1 MNANKNKKNIIKKDL
16 VLLGAGHSN
25 IEVIKKFGIKPIDGL
40 RLTVISN
47 SYFSTYSGMLPG
59 YLQGIY
65 EWNEINIDLVKL
77 CRAYGHRLIISNVI
91 KIDTKNNLVFLE
103 NRPSINY
110 DFLSINLG
118 IKTDSSKIK
127 GAEKNCLKL
136 KPISSIKENF
146 DKLLEFNKV
155 NKNNDIVIIGAGAAG
170 FEVALALDENLKR
183 KNIKNNIILLSK
195 NSSVLNQF
203 NKKAEFIAKNTL
215 KKCNVKFLNYAEVVI
230 VTSNYILLKDG
241 RKIFCKLPILA
252 TNSSPL
258 SLLKKSD
265 LPLTK
270 NGSILIESNLLVSGY
285 NNIFSSGDIS
295 EIKGNSMP
303 KAGVYAV
310 KQGKIL
316 AKNIK
321 KLYLQKKLSQY
332 KPQKHFLSIIGLQN
346 HRALAIKSIFSI
358 KGKLLWSIKKY
369 IDKKFIEKYTLYNKN
384 NYLQENQIE
393 PVLNKMQCKGCGSK
407 IPQSI
412 LDRVFEEN
420 TKKGS
425 LDADKV
431 PNTKNIFQTT
441 DIISSIVSDPF
452 EFGNISAKHALN
464 DILASN
470 TKPLAAQMIVS
481 LPPAINEINK
491 RDLIQLKSG
500 ADYAMKQANCKI
512 IGGHSYSNNDDQ
524 IYLGFSII
532 GKKKKYVKPKKI
544 KKGKLYITGKIGSAL
559 VFAAIEKKII
569 SGIYSEEVINTMKK
583 SNYEIFKIFYKFNM
597 QYITDISG
605 FGLAIHAHNLLLRH
619 SDLNGLEISL
629 KKIPLY
635 EGAIKALKNNVKSS
649 LNDSN
654 KNSIINNLRVDY
666 NKINTKHLNCLF
678 DPQTAGG
685 FLFILDATQKKILDE
700 LDKKKINYSAI
711 GRVTNAIKKIKVI

>member
-1 MNANKNKKNIIKKDL
+1 MNTNKNKKNIIKKDL

-25 IEVIKKFGIKPIDGL
+25 IEVLKKFGTKPIDGL

-65 EWNEINIDLVKL
+65 DWNEINIDLVKL
-77 CRAYGHRLIISNVI
+77 CRVYGHRLIISNVI

-183 KNIKNNIILLSK
+183 RNIKNNIILLSK

-215 KKCNVKFLNYAEVVI
+215 KNCNVKFLNYAEVVM
-230 VTSNYILLKDG
+230 VTSNYVLLKDG
-241 RKIFCKLPILA
+241 RKIYCRLPILA
-252 TNSSPL
+252 TNSGPL
-258 SLLKKSD
+258 DLLRKSD

-285 NNIFSSGDIS
+285 NNIFSTGDIS
-295 EIKGNSMP
+295 EIKAYNMP
-303 KAGVYAV
+303 KAGVFAV

-316 AKNIK
+316 VKNIK

-332 KPQKHFLSIIGLQN
+332 KPQKYFLSIIGLQN
-346 HRALAIKSIFSI
+346 NRALAIKSIFSI
-358 KGKLLWSIKKY
+358 KGQLIWNIKKY
-369 IDKKFIEKYTLYNKN
+369 IDKKFIEKYTLYNKD
-384 NYLQENQIE
+384 NYPQDNQIE
-393 PVLNKMQCKGCGSK
+393 PVLNQMQCKGCGSK

-412 LDRVFEEN
+412 LNSVFEEN
-420 TKKGS
+420 TIKGS

-452 EFGNISAKHALN
+452 ELGNISAKHALN

-500 ADYAMKQANCKI
+500 ADYAMKQATCKI

-524 IYLGFSII
+524 VYLGFSII
-532 GKKKKYVKPKKI
+532 GKKKNYVKPKKI

-569 SGIYSEEVINTMKK
+569 SGMYSEEVVNTMKK
-583 SNYEIFKIFYKFNM
+583 SNYEIFKIFYKFNI
-597 QYITDISG
+597 QHITDISG

-635 EGAIKALKNNVKSS
+635 EGAIEALNNNVKSS

-666 NKINTKHLNCLF
+666 KKINTKYLNCLF

-685 FLFILDATQKKILDE
+685 FLFILDATQKRILDE
-700 LDKKKINYSAI
+700 LDKKKINYSSI
-711 GRVTNAIKKIKVI
+711 GRVTNSRKKIKII

>member
-25 IEVIKKFGIKPIDGL
+25 IEVLKKFGTKPIDGL

-65 EWNEINIDLVKL
+65 DWNEINIDLVKL
-77 CRAYGHRLIISNVI
+77 CRVYGHRLIISNVI

-110 DFLSINLG
+110 DYLSINLG

-215 KKCNVKFLNYAEVVI
+215 KKCNVKFLNNAEVVM
-230 VTSNYILLKDG
+230 VTSNYVLLKDG

-252 TNSSPL
+252 TNSGPL
-258 SLLKKSD
+258 DLLRKSD

-285 NNIFSSGDIS
+285 NNIFSTGDIS
-295 EIKGNSMP
+295 EIKAYNMP
-303 KAGVYAV
+303 KAGVFAV

-316 AKNIK
+316 VKNIK

-332 KPQKHFLSIIGLQN
+332 KPQKYFLSIIGLQN
-346 HRALAIKSIFSI
+346 NRALAIKSIFSI
-358 KGKLLWSIKKY
+358 KGQLIWNIKKY
-369 IDKKFIEKYTLYNKN
+369 IDKKFIEKYTLYNKD
-384 NYLQENQIE
+384 NYPQENQIE
-393 PVLNKMQCKGCGSK
+393 PVLNQMQCKGCGSK

-412 LDRVFEEN
+412 LNSVFEEN

-452 EFGNISAKHALN
+452 ELGNISAKHALN

-500 ADYAMKQANCKI
+500 ADYAMKQATCKI
-512 IGGHSYSNNDDQ
+512 IGGHSYNNNDDQ
-524 IYLGFSII
+524 VYLGFSII
-532 GKKKKYVKPKKI
+532 GKKKNYVKPKKI

-569 SGIYSEEVINTMKK
+569 SGMYSEEVVNTMKK
-583 SNYEIFKIFYKFNM
+583 SNYEIFKIFYKFNI
-597 QYITDISG
+597 QHITDISG

-635 EGAIKALKNNVKSS
+635 EGAIEALNNNVKSS

-666 NKINTKHLNCLF
+666 NKINTKYLNCLF

-685 FLFILDATQKKILDE
+685 FLFILDATQKRILDE
-700 LDKKKINYSAI
+700 LDKKKINYSSI
-711 GRVTNAIKKIKVI
+711 GRVTNTRKKIKII

>member
-1 MNANKNKKNIIKKDL
+1 MNVNKNKKNIIKKDL

-25 IEVIKKFGIKPIDGL
+25 IEVLKKFGTKPIDGL

-65 EWNEINIDLVKL
+65 DWKEINIDLAKL
-77 CRAYGHRLIISNVI
+77 CRVYGHRLIISNVI

-110 DFLSINLG
+110 DYLSINLG

-183 KNIKNNIILLSK
+183 RNIKNNIILLSK

-215 KKCNVKFLNYAEVVI
+215 KKCNVKFLNNAEVVM
-230 VTSNYILLKDG
+230 VTSNYVLLKDG

-252 TNSSPL
+252 TNSGPL
-258 SLLKKSD
+258 DLLKKSD

-285 NNIFSSGDIS
+285 NNIFSTGDIS
-295 EIKGNSMP
+295 EIKAYNMP
-303 KAGVYAV
+303 KAGVFAV

-316 AKNIK
+316 VKNIK

-332 KPQKHFLSIIGLQN
+332 KPQKYFLSIIGLQN
-346 HRALAIKSIFSI
+346 NRALAIKSIFSI
-358 KGKLLWSIKKY
+358 KGQLIWNIKKY
-369 IDKKFIEKYTLYNKN
+369 IDKKFIEKYTLYNKDN
-384 NYLQENQIE
+384 NPQDNQIE
-393 PVLNKMQCKGCGSK
+393 PVLNQMQCKGCGSK

-412 LDRVFEEN
+412 LNSVFKEN
-420 TKKGS
+420 TIKGS

-452 EFGNISAKHALN
+452 ELGNISAKHALN
-464 DILASN
+464 DILAST

-500 ADYAMKQANCKI
+500 ADYAMKQATCKI
-512 IGGHSYSNNDDQ
+512 IGGHSYNNNDDQ
-524 IYLGFSII
+524 VYLGFSII
-532 GKKKKYVKPKKI
+532 GKKKNYVKPQKI

-569 SGIYSEEVINTMKK
+569 SGMYSEEVVNTMKK

-597 QYITDISG
+597 QHITDISG

-635 EGAIKALKNNVKSS
+635 EGAIEALNNNVKSS

-654 KNSIINNLRVDY
+654 KNSIINNLSVDY
-666 NKINTKHLNCLF
+666 NKINTKYLNCLF

-685 FLFILDATQKKILDE
+685 FLFILDATQKRILDE
-700 LDKKKINYSAI
+700 LDKKKINYSSI
-711 GRVTNAIKKIKVI
+711 GRVTNSRKKIKII

>member
-1 MNANKNKKNIIKKDL
+1 MYVNKNKKNIIKKDL

-25 IEVIKKFGIKPIDGL
+25 IEVLKKFGTKPIDGL
-40 RLTVISN
+40 RLTLISN
-47 SYFSTYSGMLPG
+47 SYFSTYSGMIPG

-65 EWNEINIDLVKL
+65 DWNEINIDLVKL
-77 CRAYGHRLIISNVI
+77 CRVYGHRLIMSNII
-91 KIDTKNNLVFLE
+91 KIDTKNNSVFLE

-127 GAEKNCLKL
+127 GAEKNCLRL

-146 DKLLEFNKV
+146 DKLLKFNKV
-155 NKNNDIVIIGAGAAG
+155 HKNNDIVIIGAGAAG

-203 NKKAEFIAKNTL
+203 NKTAELIAKKNL
-215 KKCNVKFLNYAEVVI
+215 EKCNIKFLNYAEVVI
-230 VTSNYILLKDG
+230 VTSNYVLLKDG

-252 TNSSPL
+252 TNSGPL
-258 SLLKKSD
+258 DLLKKSD

-270 NGSILIESNLLVSGY
+270 NGSILVESNLLVSGY

-295 EIKGNSMP
+295 EIKGYSIP
-303 KAGVYAV
+303 KAGVFAV
-310 KQGKIL
+310 RQGKIL

-332 KPQKHFLSIIGLQN
+332 RPQKYFLSIIGLQN
-346 HRALAIKSIFSI
+346 NRALAIKSIFSI
-358 KGKLLWSIKKY
+358 KGQLIWSIKKY
-369 IDKKFIEKYTLYNKN
+369 IDKKFIEKYTLYKRD
-384 NYLQENQIE
+384 NYPEKDQIE
-393 PVLNKMQCKGCGSK
+393 PVLNQMQCKGCASK

-412 LDRVFEEN
+412 LDSVFEEN

-452 EFGNISAKHALN
+452 ELGIISAKHALN

-491 RDLIQLKSG
+491 RDLIQVKSG
-500 ADYAMKQANCKI
+500 ADYAMKKATCKI

-524 IYLGFSII
+524 VYLGFSII
-532 GKKKKYVKPKKI
+532 GKKKNYVKSKKI

-569 SGIYSEEVINTMKK
+569 SGMYSEEVINNMKQ
-583 SNYEIFKIFYKFNM
+583 SNYDIFKIFSKYSI
-597 QYITDISG
+597 QHITDISG
-605 FGLAIHAHNLLLRH
+605 FGLAIHANNLLLRN

-629 KKIPLY
+629 KKVPLY
-635 EGAIKALKNNVKSS
+635 KGAIEALNNNVKSS
-649 LNDSN
+649 LNDAN

-666 NKINTKHLNCLF
+666 DKINKNYLNCLF

-685 FLFILDATQKKILDE
+685 FLFILDPTQKKILNE
-700 LDKKKINYSAI
+700 LDKKKINYSSI
-711 GRVTNAIKKIKVI
+711 GRVINSKKKIKVI

>member
-1 MNANKNKKNIIKKDL
+1 MNVNKNKKNIIKKDL

-25 IEVIKKFGIKPIDGL
+25 IEVLKNFGTKPIDGL

-65 EWNEINIDLVKL
+65 DWNEINIDLVKL
-77 CRAYGHRLIISNVI
+77 CRVYGHRLIISNVI

-136 KPISSIKENF
+136 KPISSIRENF

-183 KNIKNNIILLSK
+183 KNIKNNVILLSK
-195 NSSVLNQF
+195 NSSVLNKF

-215 KKCNVKFLNYAEVVI
+215 KKCNIKFLNCAEVIV
-230 VTSNYILLKDG
+230 VTSNYVLLKDG
-241 RKIFCKLPILA
+241 RKVFCKLPILA
-252 TNSSPL
+252 TNSGPL
-258 SLLKKSD
+258 GLLKKSD

-295 EIKGNSMP
+295 EIKGYSIP
-303 KAGVYAV
+303 KSGVFAV

-316 AKNIK
+316 VKNIR

-332 KPQKHFLSIIGLQN
+332 KPQKNFLSIIGLQN
-346 HRALAIKSIFSI
+346 HRALAIKSMFSI
-358 KGKLLWSIKKY
+358 KGKLIWIIKKY
-369 IDKKFIEKYTLYNKN
+369 IDKKFIEKYTLYNRN
-384 NYLQENQIE
+384 NYPKENQIE
-393 PVLNKMQCKGCGSK
+393 PILNQMQCKGCGSK

-412 LDRVFEEN
+412 LYSVFEEN

-425 LDADKV
+425 HDADKV

-452 EFGNISAKHALN
+452 ELGNISAKHALN

-470 TKPLAAQMIVS
+470 TQPLAAQMIVS

-500 ADYAMKQANCKI
+500 ADYAMKKANCKI

-524 IYLGFSII
+524 VYLGFSII
-532 GKKKKYVKPKKI
+532 GKKKNYIKSKKI

-569 SGIYSEEVINTMKK
+569 NGMYSEEVVNTMKK

-597 QYITDISG
+597 QHITDISG

-635 EGAIKALKNNVKSS
+635 EGAIEALNNNVKSS

-654 KNSIINNLRVDY
+654 RDSIINNLRVNY
-666 NKINTKHLNCLF
+666 NKIDKKYFNCLF

-685 FLFILDATQKKILDE
+685 FLFVLDPTQKRILDE
-700 LDKKKINYSAI
+700 LDKKKINYSVI
-711 GRVTNAIKKIKVI
+711 GRVTNARKKIKVI